1 MSKPVNPTAIGAFLL
16 GGLAL
21 LILALLVFG
30 GGQFFKH
37 KLNWVVY
44 FDTSLNGLNLG
55 APVKVQGVQVGIVK
69 EIQLQLDRTQ
79 QRLMK
84 PVVLEIEPWRLASP
98 DGTPLELSLLSG
110 DKRRKEFQRLIDA
123 GLRARLEVQSLLT
136 GLLYVDLDFHPH
148 QAQRLTGL
156 NYRDLPEVP
165 SIPPTVDEMI
175 TTLEDVAKK
184 IRSMPLDVMVGDVSM
199 TLADIRKLVGS
210 EETRK
215 SQAALTQAL
224 VKAQSVMEKLDRQL
238 PTLTKNLDQTLGNL
252 GQASRDISTTASA
265 ATSAVREIHEHTGP
279 VMRTAEQTLLKASDA
294 LETTRAAAGNVAE
307 ATASDSRLQDAV
319 LELRRSAQS
328 LRQLMDHLERHP
340 DSILFGKQE

>member
-1 MSKPVNPTAIGAFLL
+1 MSKPVNPTAIGGFLL

-30 GGQFFKH
+30 GGQFFKPRI
-37 KLNWVVY
+37 NWVVY

-69 EIQLQLDRTQ
+69 EIQLQLDKSR

-84 PVVLEIEPWRLASP
+84 PVVLEIEPWRLATP
-98 DGTPLELSLLSG
+98 DGAPLDLSQLSG
-110 DKRRKEFQRLIDA
+110 DKRREEFQRLIDA

-148 QAQRLTGL
+148 QARRLTGL

-165 SIPPTVDEMI
+165 SVPPTVDEMI
-175 TTLEDVAKK
+175 TTLEDVVKK
-184 IRSMPLDVMVGDVSM
+184 IRSMPLDAMVEDVSM
-199 TLADIRKLVGS
+199 TLTDIRKLVGS

-215 SQAALTQAL
+215 SQVALTQAL

-238 PTLTKNLDQTLGNL
+238 PALTKNFDQTLNHL
-252 GQASRDISTTASA
+252 GQASRDISTTASTA
-265 ATSAVREIHEHTGP
+265 GSAVREIHEQTGP
-279 VMRTAEQTLLKASDA
+279 VMRAAEQTLLKASAA
-294 LETTRAAAGNVAE
+294 LETTRTAAGNVAE

-328 LRQLMDHLERHP
+328 LRQLTDYLERHP
-340 DSILFGKQE
+340 DSILFGKQD

>member
-1 MSKPVNPTAIGAFLL
+1 MSKPVNPMAIGGFLL

-30 GGQFFKH
+30 GGQFFKP
-37 KLNWVVY
+37 KINWVVY

-69 EIQLQLDRTQ
+69 EIQLQLDRNQ

-110 DKRRKEFQRLIDA
+110 DMRQEEFQRLIAA

-148 QAQRLTGL
+148 QALRLTGL
-156 NYRDLPEVP
+156 KYRDLPEVP
-165 SIPPTVDEMI
+165 SVPPTVDEMI
-175 TTLEDVAKK
+175 TTLEDVVKK
-184 IRSMPLDVMVGDVSM
+184 IRSMPLDAMVGDVSM

-210 EETRK
+210 DETRK

-224 VKAQSVMEKLDRQL
+224 VKAQSIMEKLDRQL
-238 PTLTKNLDQTLGNL
+238 PTLTKNFDQTLDHL
-252 GQASRDISTTASA
+252 GQASRDISVTAGA
-265 ATSAVREIHEHTGP
+265 ATSAVRGIHELSAP
-279 VMRTAEQTLLKASDA
+279 VLRTAEQTLVKASDA

-319 LELRRSAQS
+319 IELRRSAQS
-328 LRQLMDHLERHP
+328 LRQLTDYLERHP
-340 DSILFGKQE
+340 DSILFGKQD